1 LLERINRENNAPF
14 TGSRAGHVDMALPPR
29 PERPEDQILR
39 LQDDKKKLKQQLKI
53 ALAAGHESHQAL
65 ELPVDRVS
73 LIHVIPIPT
82 RSPRMHPMDKVKRC
96 LSQGAS
102 PARESGDEFPSTE
115 PIGAVRA
122 HATRTLEHLGLTG
135 DNKRALPR
143 RCREKENEEGSG
155 SPGSEHLRSH
165 SASASTRDPLPPLTP
180 PSHAKPPATHRMS
193 APNSPERNPG
203 SPSRAASRFRNVR
216 LAQSIR
222 AARRERQKRDDWKN
236 KHRSSPPLRRDKQA
250 ADPHPIRQNSTRQIQ
265 GQIPSRRPMSDLREK
280 IAHDRRPVASQ
291 PPSDPRQSTDALLR
305 LAIELCGPRADALI
319 PPNSP
324 KELTALPRVQQLS
337 RQQNRKSLNPS
348 FEPRRQQTATLEE
361 MVQGVLASEGY
372 IDSPRGGVTTN
383 TPPRDDQD

>member
-1 LLERINRENNAPF
+1 
-14 TGSRAGHVDMALPPR
+14 
-29 PERPEDQILR
+29 
-39 LQDDKKKLKQQLKI
+39 
-53 ALAAGHESHQAL
+53 
-65 ELPVDRVS
+65 
-73 LIHVIPIPT
+73 
-82 RSPRMHPMDKVKRC
+82 MHPTNKVKRC

-102 PARESGDEFPSTE
+102 PARESGEEFPSTE

-122 HATRTLEHLGLTG
+122 HATRTLEHLGLTR

-143 RCREKENEEGSG
+143 RCRERKTEEGSG

-180 PSHAKPPATHRMS
+180 PSHAKPPATQRMS
-193 APNSPERNPG
+193 VPSSPERNPG

-265 GQIPSRRPMSDLREK
+265 GQIPSRRPMSDLRE
-280 IAHDRRPVASQ
+280 IVAPGRRRVASQ

-305 LAIELCGPRADALI
+305 LAIELCGPRADATLI
-319 PPNSP
+319 PPRSP
-324 KELTALPRVQQLS
+324 EELTALRRVQQLS
-337 RQQNRKSLNPS
+337 RQPNRKSLNPS
-348 FEPRRQQTATLEE
+348 FEPRRLAESHPGLTKEADQSTASKPAAGKTRSSPSFLRKNDDGKVETRPAFTLPVRQQTATLEE
-361 MVQGVLASEGY
+361 MVQGVLASEGH
-372 IDSPRGGVTTN
+372 IDPSRDGATTN